1 MSVFDIVKNYE
12 IIVQN
17 YDILSA
23 FMKFIFTQNLVFMKL
38 SSFMKSSLYIYIYI
52 YILSYCYYNKLGL
65 SHFI

>member
-23 FMKFIFTQNLVFMKL
+23 FMKFIFTLNLVFMNL